1 MRAMLAR
8 ELFSKIAE
16 VLVKLTKNAAE
27 TYGIRKFLFAGGVA
41 SSEYIENYINN
52 TMKIKNNGNLEI
64 IFAEPNM
71 AQDNAVGIALLGAK
85 AYGDETR

>member
-1 MRAMLAR
+1 
-8 ELFSKIAE
+8 
-16 VLVKLTKNAAE
+16 
-27 TYGIRKFLFAGGVA
+27 
-41 SSEYIENYINN
+41 
-52 TMKIKNNGNLEI
+52 MKIKNNGNLEI